1 MEKTFDWWFE
11 ETRAPAA
18 AAAIERADKLNV
30 FAKSAP
36 TWAGRRTFYRAKAAA
51 ISAAITALPQLLDVP
66 DQPADKPGIVG
77 VVLRG
82 LPPGL
87 HVALDLLEV
96 GVIPDG
102 VQGVVAEH
110 VEVQNSHAMPAGKK
124 RRNQRRTDVPRSA
137 GYQDFQVFL
146 HDVYPRPKTRFYIA
160 ARQMPAKYA
169 IRTAALAW
177 PAIQNYAR
185 FSR

>member
-66 DQPADKPGIVG
+66 DLPADKPGIVG

-87 HVALDLLEV
+87 HVALDLLTPEARKIV
-96 GVIPDG
+96 E
-102 VQGVVAEH
+102 QRVAW
-110 VEVQNSHAMPAGKK
+110 QT
-124 RRNQRRTDVPRSA
+124 RRA
-137 GYQDFQVFL
+137 
-146 HDVYPRPKTRFYIA
+146 A
-160 ARQMPAKYA
+160 ARASRQARPA
-169 IRTAALAW
+169 RR
-177 PAIQNYAR
+177 PA
-185 FSR
+185 